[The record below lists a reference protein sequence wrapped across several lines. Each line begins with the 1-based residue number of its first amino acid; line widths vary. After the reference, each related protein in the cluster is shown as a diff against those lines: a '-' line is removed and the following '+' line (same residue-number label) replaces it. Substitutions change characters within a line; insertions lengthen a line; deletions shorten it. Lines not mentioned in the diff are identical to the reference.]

1 MIVKNFILAALLLT
15 AIILTGCKEKKPPQ
29 EQYKPDARYADT
41 VKKVDPNEVKIAHPV
56 NDMSHPT
63 ENSNTRIPIPR
74 PVRRPIGYV
83 THEIEISVSS
93 GDESTASKT
102 IFLEKQP
109 IYAPHHR
116 STRSHAPK
124 FEPPHPK
131 PPFSSR
137 HFRTPPQHRLHHPKP
152 SFASNYFRKPPE
164 HRSPH
169 SLYGSFYRPKWR
181 QMQDNNS
188 KPHDFRKLKNKNSV
202 SKYKGK

>member
-74 PVRRPIGYV
+74 PVRRMESAQAYSYNMG
-83 THEIEISVSS
+83 THSASS
-93 GDESTASKT
+93 GSDEKSTQKIYVYKRPSFIRRYHNA
-102 IFLEKQP
+102 QP
-109 IYAPHHR
+109 RPV
-116 STRSHAPK
+116 TFK
-124 FEPPHPK
+124 PHP
-131 PPFSSR
+131 R
-137 HFRTPPQHRLHHPKP
+137 P
-152 SFASNYFRKPPE
+152 SFASNYFRKPE
-164 HRSPH
+164 HHKVSSQH
-169 SLYGSFYRPKWR
+169 GSFYRPKWR
-181 QMQDNNS
+181 QKRDN
-188 KPHDFRKLKNKNSV
+188 KPKLNNFKKSKNKNTI